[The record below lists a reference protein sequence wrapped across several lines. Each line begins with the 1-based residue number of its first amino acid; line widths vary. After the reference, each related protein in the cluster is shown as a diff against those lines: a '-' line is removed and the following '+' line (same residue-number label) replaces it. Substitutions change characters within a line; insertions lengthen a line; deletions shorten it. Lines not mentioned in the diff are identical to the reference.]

1 MSSSLKER
9 IISALFV
16 GVFLFMMLCIA
27 NKLIDYR
34 EDWLSYSAMWAICWA
49 IGDFV
54 GTSFSLI
61 LTDES
66 IWEILIYKLALIF
79 CLGVIVTFIVGIL
92 MNLPTWKDILTNICL
107 PFAVAFLINTKR
119 KRN

>member
-9 IISALFV
+9 IINALLV
-16 GVFLFMMLCIA
+16 GVLFFMTLCVIS
-27 NKLIDYR
+27 NLIFYR

-49 IGDFV
+49 IGHFV
-54 GTSFSLI
+54 GNSFSLI

-66 IWEILIYKLALIF
+66 VMKILIYELALIF
-79 CLGVIVTFIVGIL
+79 LLGVIVAFIVGIL
-92 MNLPTWKDILTNICL
+92 MNLPTWKDILANTCI
-107 PFAVAFLINTKR
+107 PFAVAFLINTKW

>member
-9 IISALFV
+9 IINALLV
-16 GVFLFMMLCIA
+16 GVLLFMISCIK
-27 NKLIDYR
+27 NKFIDYR

-49 IGDFV
+49 IGHFV
-54 GTSFSLI
+54 GTSFSLT

-66 IWEILIYKLALIF
+66 IWEILIYELALISF
-79 CLGVIVTFIVGIL
+79 LGVIVAFIVGIL
-92 MNLPTWKDILTNICL
+92 MNLPTWKYTLANICL
-107 PFAVAFLINTKR
+107 PFAAAFLINTKW

>member
-9 IISALFV
+9 IISALLV
-16 GVFLFMMLCIA
+16 GVLFFMMLCIT

-49 IGDFV
+49 IGHFV
-54 GTSFSLI
+54 GESFSLI

-66 IWEILIYKLALIF
+66 IGKILIYELALIF
-79 CLGVIVTFIVGIL
+79 CLGLIVAFIVGIL
-92 MNLPTWKDILTNICL
+92 MNLPTWKDTLANICI
-107 PFAVAFLINTKR
+107 PFAVAFLINTKW